1 MTGWRAAVLVAA
13 VLAVLAGSARG
24 ACPGNETH
32 FRLYRSSAATQG
44 AAIHVAT
51 FDATL
56 QAEGGGAAE
65 YNRGNCEIRPEPVP
79 KPAGC
84 DRDLLV
90 RALACRPMTRT

>member
-24 ACPGNETH
+24 ACPGDETH

-65 YNRGNCEIRPEPVP
+65 YNRGNCEIARNLFQSQPGVIVTYWCERWL
-79 KPAGC
+79 A
-84 DRDLLV
+84 DR
-90 RALACRPMTRT
+90 